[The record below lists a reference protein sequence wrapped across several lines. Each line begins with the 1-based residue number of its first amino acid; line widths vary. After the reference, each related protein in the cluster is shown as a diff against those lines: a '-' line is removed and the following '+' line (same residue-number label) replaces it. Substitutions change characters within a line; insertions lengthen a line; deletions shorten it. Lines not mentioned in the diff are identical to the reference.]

1 MEGKKYSL
9 KFKMIGVLLPVLL
22 GMVII
27 GIFII
32 NYLTAQALDQQLNS
46 SLTNLARIAAG
57 AARTG
62 LEFEDN
68 DTVKDALAA
77 FTENEQ
83 IAFLTVIDQNNSPV
97 FKYRKNGFEEITSVS
112 ANKLPEKENE
122 IFISQ
127 AVLSDGK
134 SIGKIVLSVSLHDRN
149 SALNYSKNF
158 LIVLSVIGLG
168 IIVIIFFLITNSVS
182 RPLVH
187 LVRIAK
193 NISAGDLEQEISV
206 SGTKEVDELAEGF
219 RTVLGYIR
227 EIAHLADEM
236 SNGDL
241 RLDVKIRSDQDVLS
255 LSFDKLMSQLRE
267 IFGNIST
274 YAAQLAEASNSLLD
288 MSQNMSSDSEELN
301 QVSGAVASATEQ
313 MNLNI
318 RTISSNANELSGTVS
333 EISGNAEKAR
343 GITENAV
350 LSIEEANIQMSQLSE
365 SSGQINRVIE
375 VIVDIAEQTKLLA
388 LNATIEAARAGEAGK
403 GFAVVAN
410 EVKDL
415 AQQTNNATE
424 DIEKRLQKMQ
434 ESTNTAVEKIIQIGH
449 IINEVSE
456 MVSMIAA
463 AVEEQNVTVTD
474 IAENIDQNAHASEK
488 IAADMTR
495 FQSASETVRENSG
508 KLYESANS
516 LQGINEQLQKI
527 IQQFKI

>member
-9 KFKMIGVLLPVLL
+9 KFKMIGIVLPVLL
-22 GMVII
+22 GMVFA

-32 NYLTAQALDQQLNS
+32 NFLTAQALDQQLNS
-46 SLTNLARIAAG
+46 SLKNLAKIAAG

-68 DTVKDALAA
+68 ETVKDALIA

-83 IAFLTVIDQNNSPV
+83 IAFLTVIDHNQNKV
-97 FKYRKNGFEEITSVS
+97 FEYRKAGFEKQNAVS
-112 ANKLPEKENE
+112 FDKLPVADNE
-122 IFISQ
+122 IYISQ
-127 AVLSDGK
+127 DVISDGK
-134 SIGKIVLSVSLHDRN
+134 DIGKIVLSVSLYDRN
-149 SALNYSKNF
+149 AALNYSKN
-158 LIVLSVIGLG
+158 LLVVLSIFGLG
-168 IIVIIFFLITNSVS
+168 SIIFIFLLITNSVS
-182 RPLVH
+182 KPLVR
-187 LVRIAK
+187 LVEIAK
-193 NISAGDLEQEISV
+193 NISAGDLEQEIAV

-219 RTVLGYIR
+219 RTVLGYIK

-236 SNGDL
+236 SNGEL
-241 RLDVKIRSDQDVLS
+241 RLDVKVRSEQDVLS
-255 LSFDKLMSQLRE
+255 LSFDKLIHQLHE

-274 YAAQLAEASNSLLD
+274 SAGQLATTSNELLN
-288 MSQNMSSDSEELN
+288 MAQNMSADSEELN
-301 QVSGAVASATEQ
+301 RVSGTVASATEQ
-313 MNLNI
+313 MNFNI
-318 RTISSNANELSGTVS
+318 RTISTNANEMSGTVS
-333 EISGNAEKAR
+333 EISRNAEKAR

-350 LSIEEANIQMSQLSE
+350 LSIEEANVQMNQLSE
-365 SSGQINRVIE
+365 ASGQINRVIE

-415 AQQTNNATE
+415 AQQTNDATE
-424 DIEKRLQKMQ
+424 DIETRLQKMQ
-434 ESTNTAVEKIIQIGH
+434 ASTNTAVEKIIQIGE
-449 IINEVSE
+449 IINEVSQ

-474 IAENIDQNAHASEK
+474 IAENIDQNAQASEK
-488 IAADMTR
+488 ITSDMTR

-508 KLYESANS
+508 KLHESAND
-516 LQGINEQLQKI
+516 LGEINAQLQNI